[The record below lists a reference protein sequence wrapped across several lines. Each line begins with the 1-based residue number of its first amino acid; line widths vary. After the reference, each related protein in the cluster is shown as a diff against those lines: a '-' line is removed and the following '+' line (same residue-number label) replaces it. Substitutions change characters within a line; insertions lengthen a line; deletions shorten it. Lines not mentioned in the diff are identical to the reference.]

1 VIIHSERNEV
11 VSQLGRAFLG
21 GRRQNHFVE
30 LSTSVRMVLTVAPA
44 SVFELETILIEI
56 IGG

>member
-1 VIIHSERNEV
+1 MISIKVFD
-11 VSQLGRAFLG
+11 Q
-21 GRRQNHFVE
+21 Q
-30 LSTSVRMVLTVAPA
+30 MVLTVAPA